1 MMKDEIKSLLDLQ
14 KLDTQIADIQATV
27 KEVPGRILSLTT
39 KIKNDEAKIDNLDNK
54 ITDLNKEI
62 NSLQNQT
69 MDIDEKIK
77 TLEDK
82 LFSISSSKEF
92 EALQKETGDLKRT
105 KIEVEDSELKI
116 MEQIESS
123 TKNLESLQSRFDEEL
138 SPLKDEIKELES
150 MLQKS
155 ELEIE
160 VVENTRSK
168 MVKSIDDEIL
178 KIYTRLLAY
187 NPPVVVEAKEGICGH
202 CYMKIPPQTY
212 IKVLQENEIILCPC
226 CSKKILTPEI
236 N

>member
-27 KEVPGRILSLTT
+27 KEVPDKILSLNT
-39 KIKNDEAKIDNLDNK
+39 KIKDDEAKIDNLDSK
-54 ITDLNKEI
+54 IEDLNKEI
-62 NSLQNQT
+62 SSFQNQT
-69 MDIDEKIK
+69 MDINEKIK

-92 EALQKETGDLKRT
+92 EALQKETGDLKRK

-116 MEQIESS
+116 MEQVESS
-123 TKNLESLQSRFDEEL
+123 TKDLELLQSRFDEEL

-150 MLQKS
+150 VLQKS
-155 ELEIE
+155 E
-160 VVENTRSK
+160 
-168 MVKSIDDEIL
+168 IL
-178 KIYTRLLAY
+178 KVYTRLLTY
-187 NPPVVVEAKEGICGH
+187 SPPVVAEAKGEVCGH

-226 CSKKILTPEI
+226 SKKILTPEI
-236 N
+236 S

>member
-27 KEVPGRILSLTT
+27 KEVPGKILSLNT
-39 KIKNDEAKIDNLDNK
+39 KIKDDEAKIDNLDSK
-54 ITDLNKEI
+54 IEDLNKEI
-62 NSLQNQT
+62 SSFQNQT
-69 MDIDEKIK
+69 MDINEKIK

-92 EALQKETGDLKRT
+92 EALQKETGDLKRK
-105 KIEVEDSELKI
+105 KIEVEDYELKI
-116 MEQIESS
+116 MEQVESS
-123 TKNLESLQSRFDEEL
+123 TKDLELLRSRFDEEL

-150 MLQKS
+150 VLQKS
-155 ELEIE
+155 ESEME
-160 VVENTRSK
+160 TVGNTRSE

-178 KIYTRLLAY
+178 KIYTRLLTY
-187 NPPVVVEAKEGICGH
+187 SPPVVAEAKGEVCGH

-226 CSKKILTPEI
+226 SKKILTPEI
-236 N
+236 S